1 MIPQKPK
8 ISRLGERAVLLQ
20 WDFTITPENLNW
32 LLSVKDFL
40 LQNAIQ
46 SKVEVINTYNSFLI
60 TYLSSIDSVYD
71 ALKRLQS
78 VDFANIP
85 TTDLQRKTYH
95 LPVCYD
101 AEFGLD
107 LEELSF
113 ANKLKIPEIIELH
126 TRPIYTVY
134 FMGFLPGF
142 LYLGGMDE
150 RLRISRKKTPR
161 QSVVKGA
168 VGIAENQTGIYPN
181 SSPAGWQII
190 GNCPVELFNPQREIP
205 CPFQAGDRIQF
216 FAVSK
221 AEHQELQEQIKA
233 GTFQLK
239 MQKR

>member
-20 WDFTITPENLNW
+20 WDFAITPENLNW

-40 LQNAIQ
+40 LQNEIE
-46 SKVEVINTYNSFLI
+46 SKVKVINTYNSLLI
-60 TYLSSIDSVYD
+60 TYVYSIDSVYD
-71 ALKRLQS
+71 DLKRLQAM
-78 VDFANIP
+78 DFSSIP
-85 TTDLQRKTYH
+85 ATDLQCKTYQ

-107 LEELSF
+107 LEELSTT
-113 ANKLKIPEIIELH
+113 NKLKISEIIELH

-150 RLRISRKKTPR
+150 RLRISRKKSPR
-161 QSVVKGA
+161 PSVVKGA

-181 SSPAGWQII
+181 SSPAGWQLI
-190 GNCPVELFNPQREIP
+190 GNCPVELFNPKLEIP

-216 FAVSK
+216 YAVSK
-221 AEHQELQEQIKA
+221 AEHQKLQEQIES
-233 GTFQLK
+233 GSFQLK
-239 MQKR
+239 TEKR

>member
-20 WDFTITPENLNW
+20 WDFAINPENLNW

-40 LQNAIQ
+40 LQNVIE
-46 SKVEVINTYNSFLI
+46 SKVEVVNTYNSLLI

-71 ALKRLQS
+71 DLERIQA
-78 VDFANIP
+78 VDFASIP
-85 TTDLQRKTYH
+85 PTDLQRKTYQ

-107 LEELSF
+107 LEELSTT
-113 ANKLKIPEIIELH
+113 NKLKISEIIELH

-150 RLRISRKKTPR
+150 RLRISRKKSPR
-161 QSVVKGA
+161 QSVAKGA

-190 GNCPVELFNPQREIP
+190 GNCPVELFNPQLEIP

-216 FAVSK
+216 YAVSK
-221 AEHQELQEQIKA
+221 AEHQEVQEQIKS
-233 GTFQLK
+233 GNFQLK
-239 MQKR
+239 TEKR

>member
-20 WDFTITPENLNW
+20 WDFAINPENLNW
-32 LLSVKDFL
+32 LLSVKDVL

-46 SKVEVINTYNSFLI
+46 SKVEVINTYNSLLI
-60 TYLSSIDSVYD
+60 TYLSGIDSVYD
-71 ALKRLQS
+71 DLERLHA
-78 VDFANIP
+78 VDYSSIP
-85 TTDLQRKTYH
+85 ATDLERKTYQ

-107 LEELSF
+107 LEELSTT
-113 ANKLKIPEIIELH
+113 NKLKFSEIIELH

-190 GNCPVELFNPQREIP
+190 GNCPVELFNPQLEIP

-216 FAVSK
+216 YAVSK
-221 AEHQELQEQIKA
+221 AEHQELKEQMKS
-233 GTFQLK
+233 GSFKLK
-239 MQKR
+239 TEKR